1 MEGNTS
7 ATWTAGMSIKLT
19 GYGENLFS
27 TPHTHFTMSDFE
39 IWRDGMKRYKF
50 YHPIST
56 THPIAIFDG
65 DERSSEALKAMKMLL
80 ITRRLT
86 K

>member
-1 MEGNTS
+1 MGIE
-7 ATWTAGMSIKLT
+7 L
-19 GYGENLFS
+19 
-27 TPHTHFTMSDFE
+27 TPHGRVLMQDGYDYGRKSLGTITISDLE
-39 IWRDGMKRYKF
+39 IKREGMKRYKF
-50 YHPIST
+50 YHPACK
-56 THPIAIFDG
+56 HPVAIFDG